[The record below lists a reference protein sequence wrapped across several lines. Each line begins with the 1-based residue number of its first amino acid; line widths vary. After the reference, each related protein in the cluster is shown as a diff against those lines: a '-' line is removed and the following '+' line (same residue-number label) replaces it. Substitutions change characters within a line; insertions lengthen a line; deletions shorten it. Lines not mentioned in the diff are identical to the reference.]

1 MVFSFDADLWLHDGA
16 APWHFVTV
24 PSVIADEIEA
34 TVRGARRGFGAV
46 KVSVTIGSTTWAT
59 SLFPDTKAASYV
71 LAVKRMV
78 REREGLTAGD
88 TVSVSMVVVD
98 R

>member
-24 PSVIADEIEA
+24 PGGIADEIEA
-34 TVRGARRGFGAV
+34 TVRGARRGFGSV

-59 SLFPDTKAASYV
+59 SLFPDAKAASYV

-98 R
+98 P

>member
-1 MVFSFDADLWLHDGA
+1 MKVSFQAELWLHEGE
-16 APWHFVTV
+16 APWHFVTL
-24 PSVIADEIEA
+24 PREIADEIEE
-34 TVRGARRGFGAV
+34 TGGEVRRGFGAV

-71 LAVKRMV
+71 LPVKRMV
-78 REREGLTAGD
+78 REREGLAAGD
-88 TVSVSMVVVD
+88 TVSVSIVVVD

>member
-1 MVFSFDADLWLHDGA
+1 MKVSFQAELWLHEGE
-16 APWHFVTV
+16 APWHFVTL
-24 PSVIADEIEA
+24 PREIADEIEE
-34 TVRGARRGFGAV
+34 TGKEVRRGFGAV

-71 LAVKRMV
+71 LPVKRMV
-78 REREGLTAGD
+78 REREGLAAGD
-88 TVSVSMVVVD
+88 TVSVSIVVVD

>member
-16 APWHFVTV
+16 AAWHFVTV
-24 PSVIADEIEA
+24 PGGIADEIEA
-34 TVRGARRGFGAV
+34 TVVGARRGFGSV

-59 SLFPDTKAASYV
+59 SLFPDTKAESYV